1 MCCTE
6 TVLWTETTYF
16 KITQIHYFNL
26 QKTRD
31 ILQFILTPAP
41 PLSAA
46 LFLVI
51 NSNFF
56 PQHKWKRLLIE
67 HCCVKQA
74 TVCRPLSSLQLL
86 VMQVA
91 KKKPEIADFKS
102 TWKVCLR
109 FWHSSG
115 CVMSCVSLILRLP
128 EGTQDR
134 IQVLSCLQQIWG
146 LRRSIQEVPGAWGPP
161 GNAPRPQG
169 ARGPCRLCQVVLPP
183 GELACV
189 AGH

>member
-1 MCCTE
+1 MRCTE
-6 TVLWTETTYF
+6 TVLWTKTTSF

-26 QKTRD
+26 QKTMN
-31 ILQFILTPAP
+31 ILQFILAPAP

-46 LFLVI
+46 LFLGV

-56 PQHKWKRLLIE
+56 PQHRFKWLLIE

-74 TVCRPLSSLQLL
+74 TVCLQLSSL
-86 VMQVA
+86 
-91 KKKPEIADFKS
+91 S
-102 TWKVCLR
+102 LR
-109 FWHSSG
+109 FRQSSG

-134 IQVLSCLQQIWG
+134 IQMLSCLQQIWG
-146 LRRSIQEVPGAWGPP
+146 LHRSIQEVLGAWGPP
-161 GNAPRPQG
+161 GYAPRPQG
-169 ARGPCRLCQVVLPP
+169 ARGPRWLCQVVLPP

-189 AGH
+189 VGH